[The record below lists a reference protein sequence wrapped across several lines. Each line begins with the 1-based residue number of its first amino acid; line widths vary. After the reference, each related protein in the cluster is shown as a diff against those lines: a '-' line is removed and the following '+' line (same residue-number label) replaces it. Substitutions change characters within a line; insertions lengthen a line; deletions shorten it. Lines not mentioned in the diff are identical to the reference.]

1 MWSAQCW
8 KTWSVNLLCRDEI
21 IHNTWLHMHA
31 DFMLHNSSLFICLSI
46 MECMEY
52 ALLQSCSV
60 NLNMS
65 KSAYMVML
73 VRQIRWKF
81 VHLLYHQWTFYIA
94 TFKKK
99 KKSYT
104 SNVLHLFTINQAM
117 AHSTIAT
124 DGNFKKKKT
133 TNPEFNSLFA
143 ISGNCQNAGEFINL
157 IG

>member
-1 MWSAQCW
+1 
-8 KTWSVNLLCRDEI
+8 
-21 IHNTWLHMHA
+21 
-31 DFMLHNSSLFICLSI
+31 

-81 VHLLYHQWTFYIA
+81 VRLLYHQWAFYIA

-99 KKSYT
+99 K
-104 SNVLHLFTINQAM
+104 
-117 AHSTIAT
+117 
-124 DGNFKKKKT
+124 
-133 TNPEFNSLFA
+133 
-143 ISGNCQNAGEFINL
+143 NL
-157 IG
+157 IPQMYFIFLQSTKQWLIPP